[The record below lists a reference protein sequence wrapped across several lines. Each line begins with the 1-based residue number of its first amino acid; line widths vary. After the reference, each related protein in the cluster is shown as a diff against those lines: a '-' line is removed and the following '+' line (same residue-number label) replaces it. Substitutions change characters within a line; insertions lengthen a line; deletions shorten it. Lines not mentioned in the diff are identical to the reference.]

1 MPRVSSV
8 DLECGG
14 ETRADARASE
24 APLGNEK
31 TLIELRLEDL
41 RRHGLVI
48 VVDHEVNLR
57 RVTKVARQA
66 LDLAPEVTAV
76 RVRQFRPVRRAV
88 GLDDAQHRT
97 GAPAGFRVHGRGRA
111 ENADRTRVSG
121 GKSVSGRGNLAGSR

>member
-1 MPRVSSV
+1 MSDWSSDV
-8 DLECGG
+8 CSSDL
-14 ETRADARASE
+14 
-24 APLGNEK
+24 LGNEK

-97 GAPAGFRVHGRGRA
+97 GDPAGFRVLGRGRV
-111 ENADRTRVSG
+111 ENALVDDAVRSEEHTSELQSLMRISY
-121 GKSVSGRGNLAGSR
+121 A